1 MPGADE
7 VITQLGNIAVQLG
20 NWVQSLSNGYPAPT
34 TTASPKFTGVN
45 LGTSAVTILVS
56 TSSIRHGILFHNP
69 GGTAT
74 CYVFPTNIQTTPS
87 TSALAGALGVAPGS
101 TVIWPS
107 SQFTNINVGFSGFAG
122 TGSGQPFTIVE
133 FF

>member
-7 VITQLGNIAVQLG
+7 VITQLQNIAVQLSAW
-20 NWVQSLSNGYPAPT
+20 NQSQSNAIPVPT
-34 TTASPKFTGVN
+34 TTASPKFTGVS
-45 LGTSAVTILVS
+45 LGTSSVSVLIS

-74 CYVFPTNIQTTPS
+74 CYVFPTNIQTTPT
-87 TSALAGALGVAPGS
+87 TSSLGGALAVAPGS
-101 TVIWPS
+101 TVQWPS
-107 SQFTNINVGFSGFAG
+107 AQFPNINVGFSGFAG
-122 TGSGQPFTIVE
+122 TGTGQPLTIVE

>member
-7 VITQLGNIAVQLG
+7 VITQLQNISVQLSAW
-20 NWVQSLSNGYPAPT
+20 NQSLSNAYPVPT

-45 LGTSAVTILVS
+45 LGTGSVTVLIS

-87 TSALAGALGVAPGS
+87 TSALAGALGIAPGS
-101 TVIWPS
+101 TVMWPS
-107 SQFTNINVGFSGFAG
+107 SQFANINVGFSGFAG
-122 TGSGQPFTIVE
+122 TGSGQPFTVVE